1 MLMAKVTVVQLMT
14 CLVMVGSGLG
24 STSLVVVGRC
34 PGSWYRGSSSNRVNM
49 QDVSTPKVFVSYKTE
64 VWRVGWP

>member
-1 MLMAKVTVVQLMT
+1 MDSNITLMLMVKVIVVQLMT

-34 PGSWYRGSSSNRVNM
+34 PGSWSRGSS
-49 QDVSTPKVFVSYKTE
+49 
-64 VWRVGWP
+64 